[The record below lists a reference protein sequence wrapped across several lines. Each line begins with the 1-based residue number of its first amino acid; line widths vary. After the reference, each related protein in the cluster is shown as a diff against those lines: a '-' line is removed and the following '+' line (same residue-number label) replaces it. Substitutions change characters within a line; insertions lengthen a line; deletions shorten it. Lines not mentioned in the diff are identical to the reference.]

1 MIHDIRLLLEQH
13 KEWQVKFYFREANRA
28 AHSLAKLTY
37 KYVGEKIWMEECL
50 GDVFSIAIKN
60 TLCDL
65 SDI

>member
-1 MIHDIRLLLEQH
+1 M
-13 KEWQVKFYFREANRA
+13 A

-50 GDVFSIAIKN
+50 GDVFSIAIKD